1 LSISG
6 ASQSEQV
13 RTMALTRD
21 FRETVLARVQT
32 DGRFR
37 RALLIEAIDAFLSGD
52 VATGKAVLRDYV
64 NATIGFEGLAEK
76 LGKDSKSLQRMLGPR
91 GNPRAEN
98 IFAVIRVLQDE
109 EDITLH
115 VRAGKCEVA

>member
-1 LSISG
+1 
-6 ASQSEQV
+6 
-13 RTMALTRD
+13 MALTRD
-21 FRETVLARVQT
+21 FRETVLTRVQT

-76 LGKDSKSLQRMLGPR
+76 LGKDSKSLHRMLGPR

-115 VRAGKCEVA
+115 VRAGKREVA

>member
-1 LSISG
+1 
-6 ASQSEQV
+6 
-13 RTMALTRD
+13 MALTKD

-37 RALLIEAIDAFLSGD
+37 RALLMEAVDAFLSGD
-52 VATGKAVLRDYV
+52 LTTGKAVLRDYV
-64 NATIGFEGLAEK
+64 NATVGFENLAEK
-76 LGKDSKSLQRMLGPR
+76 LGKESKSLHRMLGPK

-98 IFAVIRVLQDE
+98 MFALIRVLQDE

-115 VRAGKCEVA
+115 VRADKRDVA

>member
-1 LSISG
+1 
-6 ASQSEQV
+6 
-13 RTMALTRD
+13 MALTRD

-32 DGRFR
+32 DVRFR
-37 RALLIEAIDAFLSGD
+37 RALLTEAVDALLSGD
-52 VATGKAVLRDYV
+52 LAMGKAVLRDYV

-76 LGKDSKSLQRMLGPR
+76 LGKESKSLHRMLGPK

-98 IFAVIRVLQDE
+98 MFAVIRVLQDE

-115 VRAGKCEVA
+115 VRADKREVA